1 MFFAR
6 INLLFALLV
15 AAMSLP
21 NLSAQCENKF
31 IVFAY
36 GDSIHLWGD
45 HENKTMAHFFADCIN
60 RLNIASTKAQ
70 AKHLKSDSD
79 FDALRSA
86 DAVIVFAEGEKFHP
100 FFKRE
105 NLIKELNDKGVS
117 FGFFHYA
124 LQPEDES
131 GDEALDYA
139 IGGHYEPF
147 YSVNPSF
154 EARFTSFAPHPIAN
168 GVKAFSI
175 YDEWYFNIKFDDTKS
190 VEPIAKVTPPDKVRK
205 GRDGPHSGN
214 KIVRSNMG
222 ASETILWVCENPN
235 KTRGFG
241 FTGGHCIFYLMN
253 DDYRKLLLNACLW
266 LAAVEIPDTGVESP
280 RPKYSELERKIDK
293 PIRRD
298 IESYKKRIKEQIEA
312 WSIKD

>member
-6 INLLFALLV
+6 LNLLFVLFIAPIFLV
-15 AAMSLP
+15 
-21 NLSAQCENKF
+21 NLCAQSESKL

-45 HENKTMAHFFADCIN
+45 HENKAMAHFFADCIN
-60 RLNIASTKAQ
+60 GLNNGSIRAHAQ
-70 AKHLKSDSD
+70 YLKSDSD
-79 FDALRSA
+79 FAALKSA

-105 NLIKELNDKGVS
+105 NLIRELSDNGVS

-124 LQPEDES
+124 LQPEDKS
-131 GDEALDYA
+131 GYEALDYA

-154 EARFTSFAPHPIAN
+154 EAKFANFAPHPIAN
-168 GVKAFSI
+168 GVNPFSI
-175 YDEWYFNIKFDDTKS
+175 YDEWYFNIKLESSKKI
-190 VEPIAKVTPPDKVRK
+190 EAIARVTPPDNVRK

-241 FTGGHCIFYLMN
+241 FTGGHCIFNLLN

-266 LAAVEIPDTGVESP
+266 LAAVEVPDTGVESP
-280 RPKYSELERKIDK
+280 RPKYSELERKIEK

-298 IESYKKRIKEQIEA
+298 IESYKKRVEGQIEA